1 MKIVTVGDGAVGK
14 TCILLSYT
22 TNKFPTRYSLTHSLT
37 HSLAYSLTY
46 SLTHSLTHS
55 FSCEYSYIPTVFDN
69 YTANVTVNGKMLSL
83 QLWDTAGQED
93 YDKFR
98 PLSYPMT
105 GLIAL
110 THSLIRL
117 LTVYT

>member
-1 MKIVTVGDGAVGK
+1 MLLL
-14 TCILLSYT
+14 ILT
-22 TNKFPTRYSLTHSLT
+22 TLFI
-37 HSLAYSLTY
+37 
-46 SLTHSLTHS
+46 
-55 FSCEYSYIPTVFDN
+55 SYIPTVFDN

-105 GLIAL
+105 GLVTIKITITYSL
-110 THSLIRL
+110 TPCVSRYISSLFQC
-117 LTVYT
+117 